1 MALSGSLRSSLI
13 WPIIAL
19 WLRSDRRYYLF
30 HVNLYVWSMNTYVTR
45 GSYAGILVAWLF
57 TLGVAWAITQG
68 VERPLA
74 KLVLLM
80 CLPLPSGP
88 SAARVPE
95 ARKLTTSADKK
106 PAGAPIALV

>member
-1 MALSGSLRSSLI
+1 
-13 WPIIAL
+13 
-19 WLRSDRRYYLF
+19 
-30 HVNLYVWSMNTYVTR
+30 MNTYVTR

-88 SAARVPE
+88 SAAGVPE